1 MGYVLALALVVGIED
16 CAYNTDEQ
24 EQHQKLA
31 PDAFPEGR
39 AHFDR
44 QFCHIL
50 APYTVRVGGSHLEYV
65 IAMTDTVEADGMAAS
80 V

>member
-16 CAYNTDEQ
+16 CAYDTEEQ
-24 EQHQKLA
+24 KQHQKFA
-31 PDAFPEGR
+31 PDALPEGR

-44 QFCHIL
+44 QLCHIF

-65 IAMTDTVEADGMAAS
+65 IAMTDTVEADGMVAS

>member
-16 CAYNTDEQ
+16 CAYDTDEQ
-24 EQHQKLA
+24 NQHQKLA
-31 PDAFPEGR
+31 PDAFPKGR
-39 AHFDR
+39 AYFDR

-65 IAMTDTVEADGMAAS
+65 IAMTDTVEADGMVAS